1 MFVYSFE
8 ELDVW
13 QLSREFTNDIYN
25 LTSKYPK
32 SELFGL
38 TNQMRRAAVSV
49 SSNIAE
55 GVSRKT
61 NKEKARFTSISFGSI
76 IEILNQ
82 LIISRDLG
90 FITEL
95 ELSELRSKI
104 EGITHKIN
112 NLYNAQIKDNTSQ

>member
-8 ELDVW
+8 KLDVW
-13 QLSREFTNDIYN
+13 QLSWEFTKDIYN

-95 ELSELRSKI
+95 E
-104 EGITHKIN
+104 
-112 NLYNAQIKDNTSQ
+112 